1 MINLIANKLTTV
13 KVLFV
18 AKKLN
23 YGFVG
28 CGMMGQE
35 HIKNINLIKGSN
47 VAGIFEPDKKMR
59 EKASIIA
66 PNASHVESIQELLGI
81 KSLDC
86 VVIASPNNL
95 HLEQFEEIA
104 ATHPIP
110 LMIEK
115 PLFTNSA
122 DDKRISNVISSY
134 PKPVW
139 VAMEYRYMPPI
150 ACLLEKIEQ
159 VTDGVSMV
167 SIKEHRFPFL
177 TKVNNWNRFNRNS
190 GGTFVEKCCHFF
202 DLMRLIIQS
211 KPLSVYASG
220 GQDVNHLDEVYNGKK
235 PDIIDNAYVIV
246 NFENGARSLL
256 ELCMFAENSDM
267 QEELVA
273 TGNKG
278 KIETSVPS
286 DDSGKTSSNI
296 RIGMRDG
303 KTHVEN
309 IEVDKKILEA
319 GHHHGSTYYEHLAF
333 LKAIENNS
341 DPEVSLEDGLIA
353 VAVGEAAEQSIKQ
366 GRLINLEEIIS

>member
-1 MINLIANKLTTV
+1 M
-13 KVLFV
+13 
-18 AKKLN
+18 KKIK
-23 YGFVG
+23 YGIIG
-28 CGMMGQE
+28 AGTMARE
-35 HIKNINLIKGSN
+35 HILNISLIDNAEVVALADPHEDSLNHCKEILKTNVSCFKNHLEMIERNIVDVYLIS
-47 VAGIFEPDKKMR
+47 
-59 EKASIIA
+59 
-66 PNASHVESIQELLGI
+66 
-81 KSLDC
+81 
-86 VVIASPNNL
+86 SPNFT
-95 HLEQFEEIA
+95 HIEILKDVIK
-104 ATHPIP
+104 TKKHI
-110 LMIEK
+110 LIEK
-115 PLFTNSA
+115 PLCTNTK
-122 DDKRISNVISSY
+122 DCLKIKKLTKDY
-134 PKPVW
+134 PSVFW
-139 VAMEYRYMPPI
+139 TAMEYRYMPPVSKFI
-150 ACLLEKIEQ
+150 NEIHNNKIGDLK
-159 VTDGVSMV
+159 TLT
-167 SIKEHRFPFL
+167 IREHRFPFL
-177 TKVNNWNRFNRNS
+177 KKVNNWNRFEENT
-190 GGTFVEKCCHFF
+190 GGTLVEKCCHFF

-211 KPLSVYASG
+211 NPLSVYASG
-220 GQDVNHLDEVYNGKK
+220 SQDVNHLDEVYNEKK

-256 ELCMFAENSDM
+256 ELCMFAENSEM